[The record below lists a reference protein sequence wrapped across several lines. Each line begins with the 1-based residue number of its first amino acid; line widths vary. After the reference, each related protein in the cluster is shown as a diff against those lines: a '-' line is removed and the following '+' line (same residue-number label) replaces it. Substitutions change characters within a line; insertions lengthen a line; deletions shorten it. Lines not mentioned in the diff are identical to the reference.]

1 MRNTYDLLG
10 WPGVMVLMALETV
23 IFLIPSEAV
32 MPFAGWLL
40 IKDKDLGL
48 EWLLIAGI
56 LGGIGSTAGSLL
68 FYYIGYLGGRPV
80 IARWGKY
87 VFISEDDLVKGEKF
101 FARWGTYAVFFGRM
115 VPLVRTFVSVPAG
128 LARMDLKVFTLYTLA
143 GSTIW
148 ATLLAAIGYKLGENY
163 ERIRDFLAPADYV
176 IAAIIVLAFIW
187 YVFIQVRQSWGGTD
201 KVRT

>member
-1 MRNTYDLLG
+1 MG
-10 WPGVMVLMALETV
+10 WPGVIILMALETV

-40 IKDKDLGL
+40 VKDKGLGP
-48 EWLLIAGI
+48 EWILFAGI
-56 LGGIGSTAGSLL
+56 LGGVGSTAGSLL
-68 FYYIGYLGGRPV
+68 FYYVGYLGGRPI

-87 VFISEDDLVKGEKF
+87 FFISEDDLVKGERF

-128 LARMDLKVFTLYTLA
+128 LARMDLRVFTLYTLA
-143 GSTIW
+143 GSVLW
-148 ATLLAAIGYKLGENY
+148 ATLLAFVGYQLGENY
-163 ERIRDFLAPADYV
+163 EKIRDYMGPADV
-176 IAAIIVLAFIW
+176 IVAVVILAAGAW
-187 YVFIQVRQSWGGTD
+187 YVFVQVKQSWGGSD